1 MKFAFATPLKNLL
14 FYIPSLKTNILP
26 LKNGGWGSRTWASG
40 FRLYSC
46 FLTLCVASRLKLF
59 FRSKKCV
66 RTTTAQLRLAMVSY
80 LVPRLPPRSQIQ
92 AAPSRVDIQ
101 PVASARRDVECQ
113 RPQDTLDGQLVP
125 VSGHD
130 TPRISPQAWLL
141 ISGVVSFSEALDIGK
156 QLLFP
161 FLVGFFFHLLYCL
174 FDPALQRMPPHWAQ
188 IVGNGGAL
196 AVVAAAFAK
205 SFYKPLPVH
214 IMVALGNLIHHVPL
228 LGDKEH
234 ENLRQVLGTGLGFM
248 GCKALLQ
255 VRAPRHKRQVRFCM
269 WATLAVIAWFD
280 LSPGTAWWLTN
291 EDWSRFHL
299 GQNTSIRL
307 VPAHPDRPWMHVL
320 PSNFPEPFTYLI
332 VGRCKCENSDCMK
345 GRSHT
350 CEDYFERMVM
360 YVWEVEMPTSKK
372 NQGIFC

>member
-1 MKFAFATPLKNLL
+1 ME
-14 FYIPSLKTNILP
+14 
-26 LKNGGWGSRTWASG
+26 W
-40 FRLYSC
+40 
-46 FLTLCVASRLKLF
+46 
-59 FRSKKCV
+59 
-66 RTTTAQLRLAMVSY
+66 
-80 LVPRLPPRSQIQ
+80 
-92 AAPSRVDIQ
+92 
-101 PVASARRDVECQ
+101 Q

-234 ENLRQVLGTGLGFM
+234 ENLRQMLGTGLGFL

-255 VRAPRHKRQVRFCM
+255 VRAPRHKQQVRFCM
-269 WATLAVIAWFD
+269 WATWAVIAWFG

-291 EDWSRFHL
+291 EDWSSFHL
-299 GQNTSIRL
+299 GQNTSFD
-307 VPAHPDRPWMHVL
+307 VEPAHPDTPWMHCL
-320 PSNFPEPFTYLI
+320 HAPQPFTYLI
-332 VGRCKCENSDCMK
+332 VGRCKCENSNCTG
-345 GRSHT
+345 GRSHS
-350 CEDYFERMVM
+350 CGDYFERMVT
-360 YVWEVEMPTSKK
+360 YVWELEMPTRKWNFKK
-372 NQGIFC
+372 KGHILLEPLTASWSTTSDTLAFLFFAVATLALIECHWRYFWVAPESLNVQAASRSAPQQGGPGKQFQIEVSFVSEASDTMSRQQDLHVPRKCLSGRKRCGLLLGPDPFSNC